1 MLFPH
6 PSLVQFSAWNV
17 QSKLRKIWNWL
28 RLRHSHTHIHIYL
41 GVCVCVWCWFLRF
54 CCHLQVLPLGL
65 PSLSPSLSLPLWL
78 PTVAIPYATLRM
90 RNNNHIDKLIIW
102 LYDYDNAC
110 QSHSEPDARQV
121 WVLRAASTIAD
132 YNTYKLTKVNLL
144 KVNRT
149 TAPQTPIQTPQT
161 HTYTQQQ
168 TLMCNKSNKADD
180 DAIGLGDWA

>member
-1 MLFPH
+1 
-6 PSLVQFSAWNV
+6 
-17 QSKLRKIWNWL
+17 
-28 RLRHSHTHIHIYL
+28 
-41 GVCVCVWCWFLRF
+41 
-54 CCHLQVLPLGL
+54 
-65 PSLSPSLSLPLWL
+65 
-78 PTVAIPYATLRM
+78 M

-110 QSHSEPDARQV
+110 QSHSETDAS
-121 WVLRAASTIAD
+121 WGESEIWELPSTIAD

-149 TAPQTPIQTPQT
+149 TDPDTDPANTHKQT
-161 HTYTQQQ
+161 HTQHQ